1 MTKGKTMKGVAIV
14 AIVCLAAEWGIAAG
28 IVVQN
33 VQGDVSVRYGVTES
47 WSTLKAGT
55 ELGPEATIRTG
66 DRSTAQLRAD
76 DKMIRL
82 PAAVIVDLVDIR
94 DLSQEELLLKLTME
108 KVRQSPDRR
117 RAGGPDLPNAAVTHG
132 TDAGHGAELQEDD
145 VLTGYQLLKGAQVL
159 FDNEFFSTC
168 VLKTMD
174 VVRRYPS
181 LNTFSTG
188 WLVAESLERAGL
200 KGEALR
206 AFTALAASAREKDEQ
221 DRVQAKLS
229 ALKSSH

>member
-1 MTKGKTMKGVAIV
+1 MTKGKTMKRFTIV
-14 AIVCLAAEWGIAAG
+14 AMVCLAAEWGIAAG

-33 VQGDVSVRYGVTES
+33 IQGDVTVRYGVTES

-66 DRSTAQLRAD
+66 ERSTAQLRAD

-108 KVRQSPDRR
+108 KVRQSPERR
-117 RAGGPDLPNAAVTHG
+117 RGGGPELPNAAVTHG
-132 TDAGHGAELQEDD
+132 TDAGRGAELQENDS
-145 VLTGYQLLKGAQVL
+145 LTGHQLLKGAQVL
-159 FDNEFFSTC
+159 FDNGYFSTC

-188 WLVAESLERAGL
+188 WLTAESLERAGL
-200 KGEALR
+200 QGEALR
-206 AFTALAASAREKDEQ
+206 AFTDLAGSVRERDEQ
-221 DRVQAKLS
+221 ERLQARLS
-229 ALKSSH
+229 ALKAPR